1 MVSALEMHCLSG
13 SFGGLDL
20 LFPWWNEPFRLEKM
34 GNEQG
39 LFRVLLGICLPWRR
53 KKQDYRAGWHIP
65 YMNWSCFTYA

>member
-1 MVSALEMHCLSG
+1 
-13 SFGGLDL
+13 
-20 LFPWWNEPFRLEKM
+20 
-34 GNEQG
+34 